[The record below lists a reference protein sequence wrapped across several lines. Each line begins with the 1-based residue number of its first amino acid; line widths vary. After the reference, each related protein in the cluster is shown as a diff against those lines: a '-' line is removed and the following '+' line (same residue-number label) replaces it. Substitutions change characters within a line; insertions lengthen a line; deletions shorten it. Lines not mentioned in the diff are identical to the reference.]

1 MSIQSEL
8 ASMYALML
16 RKGASEDTA
25 RVVATALCR
34 ELNPD
39 NDDVAV
45 REGVSRAIAA
55 TVIAQASSRDPET
68 VDARPRPLNKRG
80 SSRQRSPTL
89 SDFLAD
95 DASLPG

>member
-8 ASMYALML
+8 ISMYALML

-34 ELNPD
+34 ELVPD
-39 NDDVAV
+39 NDEVAI

-55 TVIAQASSRDPET
+55 TVIAEPHAVIRNRLTRHQ
-68 VDARPRPLNKRG
+68 G
-80 SSRQRSPTL
+80 Q
-89 SDFLAD
+89 
-95 DASLPG
+95 